1 MTVIAIAKLK
11 AYGPDKPTLYLI
23 NDYLSFRNQRTQIR
37 YSLTGPMLLGVF
49 SDLYFSIFSSLTFS
63 YLLKNLINAIL
74 LTIASFPC
82 GDNLSVILKSLKHD
96 SAVLDNST

>member
-37 YSLTGPMLLGVF
+37 YSYSDWTNVTWGILRPLLF
-49 SDLYFSIFSSLTFS
+49 NIFITDIFLFIKKLDKCDFADDSIVPLWR
-63 YLLKNLINAIL
+63 
-74 LTIASFPC
+74 
-82 GDNLSVILKSLKHD
+82 
-96 SAVLDNST
+96 